1 MQERSLVGQIND
13 ELIRLGYSSFTGN
26 NPGWLAAE
34 EGAGIVM
41 AHPTKPYDVA
51 LYDGARLLAAL
62 RALGEAPTLADIRG
76 ALQQAQ
82 IG

>member
-1 MQERSLVGQIND
+1 MQERSIVGQIND
-13 ELIRLGYSSFTGN
+13 LLIRLGYSAFSGTY
-26 NPGWLAAE
+26 PGWLAEE

-41 AHPTKPYDVA
+41 GHPTQRFQVA
-51 LYDGARLLAAL
+51 LYDGPRLVAAL
-62 RALGEAPTLADIRG
+62 HAVGETPTLADIRG